1 MKVRNPRSAAQHQQ
15 FVMTGLNNLAEMLM
29 ESLQNMQ
36 QQMSSDQ
43 KKEGDKSCD
52 NPNKSGQGKQGKPK
66 PGSKLSESQKALGEQ
81 LQKMQ
86 QQRQGKPGENGKP
99 QGGSPQKP
107 GESGEPSQ
115 RELNEDLAKMALMQE
130 ALRRQVEALRKELG
144 QEGKQ
149 GMSNALQE
157 VEKMMEQQE
166 KDLVNGKVT
175 PQSLER
181 QKQIMTRLLEHE
193 RADRKQEQEDRRES
207 NNASGYTPQV
217 PPELEAA
224 ARKKASEREALRLVQ
239 PAFKP
244 YYKQS
249 VQKYL
254 QIYSR

>member
-1 MKVRNPRSAAQHQQ
+1 
-15 FVMTGLNNLAEMLM
+15 
-29 ESLQNMQ
+29 
-36 QQMSSDQ
+36 
-43 KKEGDKSCD
+43 
-52 NPNKSGQGKQGKPK
+52 
-66 PGSKLSESQKALGEQ
+66 
-81 LQKMQ
+81 
-86 QQRQGKPGENGKP
+86 
-99 QGGSPQKP
+99 
-107 GESGEPSQ
+107 
-115 RELNEDLAKMALMQE
+115 MALMQE
-130 ALRRQVEALRKELG
+130 ALRRQVEQLRKELG

-157 VEKMMEQQE
+157 VEKMMEQNE

-193 RADRKQEQEDRRES
+193 KAERKQEQEDRRES
-207 NNASGYTPQV
+207 NQAPNFVPIV
-217 PPELEAA
+217 PPELAEE
-224 ARKKASEREALRLVQ
+224 ARKKASEREALRRVQ